1 MPTQKVSRLAG
12 WSCLGLHDL
21 NLAHSVGPGLASIK
35 LMQLCVIEKG
45 GELWLHTKIYLSY
58 SDFKANMQNV
68 LHAKFKEI
76 KNIYI

>member
-1 MPTQKVSRLAG
+1 M
-12 WSCLGLHDL
+12 GLHDL

-68 LHAKFKEI
+68 LHVKFKEI
-76 KNIYI
+76 KKYIYNAVGIQLYVINK